1 MRDVTTEAT
10 NRRELCCRLLAAAD
24 TGSAATTPLHGGT
37 GTSQIVRDSGEAYVL
52 KRLPGSPVALL
63 KARLSAW
70 KHSVIDGDPACPP
83 ASPRERI
90 ERFHEAVHVWTKYGF
105 EHNVPA
111 LVSRPEDD
119 FIIYRYVEG
128 LLLRQ
133 AMGSDWGTRPAD
145 MAPVMLAL
153 AHMRERHRA
162 ALGCPEADE
171 ARSLLH
177 QDPHILNIVISG
189 DVPVFVDLDDPLSSG
204 VPLRELIGRELA
216 IFGYR
221 VLRLMPREQIPS
233 ALDQMMRCYVS
244 SDTWEVAAEFLG
256 RRRRVELLSLGRR
269 RQHSI
274 SKLALSEAIRARL
287 S

>member
-37 GTSQIVRDSGEAYVL
+37 GTAQIVRDSGDAYVL

-70 KHSVIDGDPACPP
+70 KHSVIDGDPACPA

-162 ALGCPEADE
+162 ALRCPEPGNG
-171 ARSLLH
+171 RGLLH
-177 QDPHILNIVISG
+177 QDPHLRNIVISG
-189 DVPVFVDLDDPLSSG
+189 DVPVFVDLDDPLSRG
-204 VPLRELIGRELA
+204 MPVAELMGRELA
-216 IFGYR
+216 LFAYR
-221 VLRLMPREQIPS
+221 VLRFMPREQVPG
-233 ALDQMMRCYVS
+233 ALDEMMQGYENPES
-244 SDTWEVAAEFLG
+244 WGIAAGFL
-256 RRRRVELLSLGRR
+256 RRRRRLELLGFVRRQRHAIAKPALSDEIRR
-269 RQHSI
+269 R
-274 SKLALSEAIRARL
+274 LS
-287 S
+287 